1 MNGYHDRLAWID
13 LTSGTVEVRPIG
25 EEDLANF
32 IGGSALGAA
41 ILARLTDGN
50 TKPLDPENPLIM
62 MTGPFT
68 ATKIPAG
75 SRHAVIGLSPLT
87 GIYCDSSSGG
97 SFGRSLKNSG
107 FDGLV
112 FTGKATKPIALVID
126 GDKIEI
132 VDADKY
138 WGNNVFDCADLMVA
152 DFGKQISTAVIGQAG
167 ENLVPMA
174 CIAHDG
180 RHTRFAGRGG
190 MGALMGSKM
199 LKAVIIKRGEEI
211 KPPMADEAALDAAIK
226 ELLAP
231 MKEKLKMFTTYGT
244 PGSLPN
250 FERLGNLPINN
261 WRDARAGDIS
271 DKINGMVMAETIQV
285 KRSGCRKCPL
295 LCARV
300 VEVKDGPYK
309 TDGISEAPEYET
321 LGAFGSLQMVDSLEG
336 IARANELCNNYGMD
350 TISVG
355 ATIAFANECYEKGVI
370 TKEDTDGLELGFGQ
384 PDTNIELVRRMAL
397 GEGKFGKL
405 LAQGSRKA
413 AKAIGNGA
421 EEYSVDVKGLEF
433 PMHDPRFSWGHA
445 LGYATGA
452 RGACHLTSL
461 AHAFEIILTLPEA
474 GHDEVQEA
482 RNAEGK
488 AQFVNDAQNLCVLR
502 DALVACNF
510 SMLNNAAKLTDFMNW
525 YNMITG
531 RGVTMDEF
539 LQIGARGF
547 ALKRMIINRYG
558 MTRKDDDLPPRM
570 RTLKKVGEDI
580 NFDVPPLYPMLS
592 EYYDIRGWTE
602 EGRVSGE
609 MVSKLELEEFA

>member
-1 MNGYHDRLAWID
+1 MNGYHDRVAWID
-13 LTSGTVEVRPIG
+13 LTKGTVEVRPIG
-25 EEDLANF
+25 KEDLENY

-112 FTGKATKPIALVID
+112 FTGKATKPIALIID

-132 VDADKY
+132 VDASKY
-138 WGNNVFDCADLMVA
+138 WGNNVFECADLMVA

-211 KPPMADEAALDAAIK
+211 KVSMADEAGLEAAIK
-226 ELLAP
+226 SVLPP

-250 FERLGNLPINN
+250 FNRLGNLPINN
-261 WRDARAGDIS
+261 WRNAQANDIS

-321 LGAFGSLQMVDSLEG
+321 LGSFGSLQMVDSLEG

-355 ATIAFANECYEKGVI
+355 ATIAFANECFEKGVI

-384 PDTNIELVRRMAL
+384 PDTNIELVRRIAL
-397 GEGKFGKL
+397 REGKIGKI
-405 LAQGSRKA
+405 LAEGARKA
-413 AKAIGNGA
+413 AQAIGNGA
-421 EEYSVDVKGLEF
+421 QEYAVEVKGLEF
-433 PMHDPRFSWGHA
+433 PMHDPRFSWGQA
-445 LGYATGA
+445 LSYATGP
-452 RGACHLTSL
+452 RGACHLTAL
-461 AHAFEIILTLPEA
+461 AHAFEIILTFPEA
-474 GHDEVQEA
+474 GYDEVQDG
-482 RNAEGK
+482 RKQEGK

-510 SMLNNAAKLTDFMNW
+510 AFLNNALKLTDFMNW

-531 RGVTMDEF
+531 RDISMEEF
-539 LQIGARGF
+539 LHIGARGF
-547 ALKRMIINRYG
+547 ALKRMINNRYG
-558 MTRKDDDLPPRM
+558 VTRKDDDLPPRM

-602 EGRVSGE
+602 EGRPNAESVA
-609 MVSKLELEEFA
+609 KLALEEFA